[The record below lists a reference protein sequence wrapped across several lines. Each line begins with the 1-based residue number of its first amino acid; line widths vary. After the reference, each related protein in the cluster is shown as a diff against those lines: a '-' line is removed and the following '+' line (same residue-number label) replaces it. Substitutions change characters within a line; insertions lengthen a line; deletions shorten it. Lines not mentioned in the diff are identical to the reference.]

1 MVFGLDIIGLETL
14 AVRSKNCILSR
25 GRFRRKI
32 ILEIHNKPLMS
43 VVCVKHLGLR
53 LVRFILWQK
62 HIKEEMLKVLAGRT
76 WGIHNVQF
84 MNNL

>member
-1 MVFGLDIIGLETL
+1 MVFGLYIIGLETS

-25 GRFRRKI
+25 GRRRKI
-32 ILEIHNKPLMS
+32 NLEIHNKPLMS

-53 LVRFILWQK
+53 LVRSILWQK
-62 HIKEEMLKVLAGRT
+62 HNKEEMLKVLAGRT

-84 MNNL
+84 TNNL